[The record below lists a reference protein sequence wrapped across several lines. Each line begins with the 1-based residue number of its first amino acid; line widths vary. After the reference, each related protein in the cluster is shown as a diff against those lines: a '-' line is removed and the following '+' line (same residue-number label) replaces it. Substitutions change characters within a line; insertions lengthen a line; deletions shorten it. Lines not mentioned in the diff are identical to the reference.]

1 MNRDR
6 NRERRIHSAR
16 HWRLHDRIRYAKKIE
31 QTAVSPHKLA
41 PICRK
46 NSKASFHCDN
56 SQYTNL
62 SFVGGACPLYPQKR
76 TLELGRGMSALC
88 QKRTL
93 CSAAN
98 SSLFDRFIGA
108 GEPRL

>member
-46 NSKASFHCDN
+46 NSKASFHCEK
-56 SQYTNL
+56 
-62 SFVGGACPLYPQKR
+62 FAIHEAKF
-76 TLELGRGMSALC
+76 RGWRMSALPPIADMD
-88 QKRTL
+88 QHAR
-93 CSAAN
+93 
-98 SSLFDRFIGA
+98 DVRFVPKSGHSIA
-108 GEPRL
+108 IRSTRCLTPAR